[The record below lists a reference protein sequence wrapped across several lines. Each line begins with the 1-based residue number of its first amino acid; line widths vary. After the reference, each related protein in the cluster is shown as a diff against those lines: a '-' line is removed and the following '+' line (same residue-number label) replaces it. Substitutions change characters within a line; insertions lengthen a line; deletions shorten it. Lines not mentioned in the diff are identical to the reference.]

1 VDDPA
6 EVSNPDGTYTV
17 TFTGSTPVGGN
28 PTLIAYAVGRPS
40 RFAQSAL
47 LACLREKGIDVSG
60 SGGEN
65 ADFSQYAR
73 FYTPQNLLAEH
84 ISPPL
89 SEEVKVTLKVSQN
102 LHASM
107 TPFLLGVILGKAK
120 THIDQAGFDQERA
133 FLQKANLDLAGA
145 SQADGAGGAG
155 SAFFTPDF
163 MVHYLSYMAKQKDA
177 VLFQKALPILGR
189 DGTLAEI
196 QTDSPAAG
204 KVFAKTG
211 TFASEDMLN
220 HKLLLNGKGLAGYM
234 TTADGHHLAFALYVN
249 HVSLPLDD
257 PMAAQETAGQ
267 ALGEMAAAAYQLP
280 IDRPTLPPA
289 GNQ

>member
-1 VDDPA
+1 
-6 EVSNPDGTYTV
+6 
-17 TFTGSTPVGGN
+17 
-28 PTLIAYAVGRPS
+28 
-40 RFAQSAL
+40 
-47 LACLREKGIDVSG
+47 
-60 SGGEN
+60 
-65 ADFSQYAR
+65 
-73 FYTPQNLLAEH
+73 
-84 ISPPL
+84 
-89 SEEVKVTLKVSQN
+89 VKVTLKVSQN

-120 THIDQAGFDQERA
+120 AHIDRAGFDQERS
-133 FLQKANLDLAGA
+133 FLQRANLDLAGA